1 MKKLTLLMSCVL
13 IYTATMAQMINST
26 LTIFSEEGHKFYLI
40 LNGTR
45 MNDKPETNI
54 RLQNLNQ
61 PYYNC
66 KILFDEKA
74 LGEVS
79 KNYLP
84 VTDPGNQTQSM
95 DVTYKIK
102 ADKNGKQVLRYFS
115 ATPVVVTATPV
126 IPSDVVVYN
135 YGTTVPVVQTTVT
148 ETTTTTTGTNGANV
162 GVNMGGMGVNMNV
175 HINDPAFNTQQTT
188 TTTTYTTT
196 TTSSTP
202 PPAAVPVAAGPCAY
216 AMTEGDY
223 AAAKAS
229 IQKASFDDTKL
240 KTAKSIVS
248 NNCLYADQ
256 ISAICR
262 LFSFEESKLD
272 FAKFA
277 YKYCYDKKNY
287 FKVNDVFEFDSS
299 REELSNFTAQ

>member
-13 IYTATMAQMINST
+13 IYTASMAQLINST
-26 LTIFSEEGHKFYLI
+26 LTIFSEDGHKFYLI

-54 RLQNLNQ
+54 RLQNLTQ

-66 KILFDEKA
+66 KILFDDKA

-102 ADKNGKQVLRYFS
+102 TDKNGKQVLRYFS

-126 IPSDVVVYN
+126 IPPDVVVYN
-135 YGTTVPVVQTTVT
+135 YGTTIPVVQTTVT
-148 ETTTTTTGTNGANV
+148 ETTTTTTGTNAANV

-175 HINDPAFNTQQTT
+175 HINDPNLSTQQTT

-196 TTSSTP
+196 TTTGSTP
-202 PPAAVPVAAGPCAY
+202 PPPPPAAAGPCAY
-216 AMTEGDY
+216 AMTSADY
-223 AAAKAS
+223 ASAKAS
-229 IQKASFDDTKL
+229 IEKATFEETKL
-240 KTAKSIVS
+240 KSAKSIIS
-248 NNCLYADQ
+248 NNCMYADQ
-256 ISAICR
+256 IRSICR
-262 LFSFEESKLD
+262 LFTFEASKLD

-277 YKYCYDKKNY
+277 YKYCYDKNNY
-287 FKVNDVFEFDSS
+287 FKINDVFEFDAS
-299 REELSNFTAQ
+299 RDELSTFTAQ